1 MDREAFI
8 MKLYEIPAALRALED
23 KIEEAEGLLTPEL
36 EAELD
41 GLTEEFDRK
50 AEYIAMLIR
59 EAKLE
64 AEKWRAEEDRVAA
77 RRRSLERRAEGL
89 TRYVHEAMV
98 AMGRDKIAGDLLTV
112 AIQRNGSASVGFE
125 GDPMSL
131 PEEFRR
137 VQVSINGRALAEAY
151 KAGQALPEG
160 VEINHGTH
168 VRIR

>member
-1 MDREAFI
+1 

-64 AEKWRAEEDRVAA
+64 AEKWKAEEDRVAA

-89 TRYVHEAMV
+89 IRYVHEAMT
-98 AMGRDKIAGDLLTV
+98 AMGKEKIEGDLLTV
-112 AIQRNGSASVGFE
+112 AIQRNSMPTVMFE
-125 GDPMSL
+125 GDPMAL

-137 VQVSINGRALAEAY
+137 VKVDMNAAAIREAH
-151 KAGQALPEG
+151 KAGRELPPG
-160 VEINHGTH
+160 VEINYGTH
-168 VRIR
+168 WRIR

>member
-1 MDREAFI
+1 

-64 AEKWRAEEDRVAA
+64 AEKWKAEEDRVAA

-89 TRYVHEAMV
+89 TRYVHEAMT
-98 AMGRDKIAGDLLTV
+98 AMGKEKIEGDLLTV
-112 AIQRNGSASVGFE
+112 AIQRNSMPTLMFE
-125 GDPMSL
+125 IDPMTL
-131 PEEFRR
+131 PEELCR
-137 VQVSINGRALAEAY
+137 VKVEINAAAIREAH
-151 KAGQALPEG
+151 KAGQTLPEG
-160 VEINHGTH
+160 VEIHYGTH